1 MPPAC
6 RIGDKAHC
14 PRDSHGNTCCAHS
27 VIGPAVSGSP
37 DIIINGRPALRVGD
51 RGRHSSCCG
60 PNTWQAAAGS
70 ASVLCN
76 GLPLARLGDATRHCG
91 GTGKMVEASPDVDI
105 G

>member
-51 RGRHSSCCG
+51 RGRHS
-60 PNTWQAAAGS
+60 
-70 ASVLCN
+70 
-76 GLPLARLGDATRHCG
+76 
-91 GTGKMVEASPDVDI
+91 
-105 G
+105 